1 LLMSRIIN
9 GNGKTA
15 ITRINEH
22 EKLCRIMQRETFKK
36 IDELSERIQRLEK
49 IIMVSAGVIITSMGG
64 LIVSLLLV
72 ILK

>member
-1 LLMSRIIN
+1 MARHIN

-15 ITRINEH
+15 LTRIDEH

>member
-1 LLMSRIIN
+1 MSRTIN

-15 ITRINEH
+15 LTKINEH

-36 IDELSERIQRLEK
+36 IDELSERIQWLEK

>member
-1 LLMSRIIN
+1 MPRHIN

-15 ITRINEH
+15 LTRINEH
-22 EKLCRIMQRETFKK
+22 EKLCRIMQKETFKK
-36 IDELSERIQRLEK
+36 IDELSARIERLERV
-49 IIMVSAGVIITSMGG
+49 IIISAGVIITSMGG

>member
-1 LLMSRIIN
+1 MSRTNN

-15 ITRINEH
+15 LTRINEH

-36 IDELSERIQRLEK
+36 IDELSLRIQRLEK

>member
-1 LLMSRIIN
+1 MPRHVN

-15 ITRINEH
+15 LTRINEH

>member
-1 LLMSRIIN
+1 MSRTIN

-15 ITRINEH
+15 LTRINEH

-72 ILK
+72 IRK

>member
-1 LLMSRIIN
+1 MPRQIN

-15 ITRINEH
+15 LTRINEH

>member
-1 LLMSRIIN
+1 MPRTIN

>member
-1 LLMSRIIN
+1 MRRHIN

-15 ITRINEH
+15 LTRIDEH

>member
-1 LLMSRIIN
+1 MPRIIN

-15 ITRINEH
+15 LTKINEH

>member
-1 LLMSRIIN
+1 MPRQIN

-15 ITRINEH
+15 LTRINEH

-72 ILK
+72 IIK

>member
-1 LLMSRIIN
+1 MPRHVN

-15 ITRINEH
+15 LTRINEH

-64 LIVSLLLV
+64 LIVSLLL
-72 ILK
+72 IIIK

>member
-1 LLMSRIIN
+1 MSRTIN

-15 ITRINEH
+15 LTRINEH
-22 EKLCRIMQRETFKK
+22 EKLCRMMQRETFKK
-36 IDELSERIQRLEK
+36 IDELSLRIQRLEK

>member
-1 LLMSRIIN
+1 MPRHIN

-15 ITRINEH
+15 LTRIDEH

-49 IIMVSAGVIITSMGG
+49 IIMVSAGVIITSMGS

>member
-1 LLMSRIIN
+1 MSRTIN

>member
-1 LLMSRIIN
+1 MPRHIN
-9 GNGKTA
+9 SNGKTA
-15 ITRINEH
+15 LTRIDEH

>member
-1 LLMSRIIN
+1 MSRIIN

>member
-1 LLMSRIIN
+1 MRRHIN

-15 ITRINEH
+15 LTRIDEH

-72 ILK
+72 IIK

>member
-1 LLMSRIIN
+1 MPRHIN

-15 ITRINEH
+15 LTRINEH

-72 ILK
+72 IIK

>member
-1 LLMSRIIN
+1 MPRHVN

-15 ITRINEH
+15 LTRIDEH

-72 ILK
+72 IIK

>member
-1 LLMSRIIN
+1 MSRIIN

-15 ITRINEH
+15 LTRINEH

>member
-1 LLMSRIIN
+1 MPRHSN

-15 ITRINEH
+15 LTRIDEH

>member
-1 LLMSRIIN
+1 MSRIIN

-64 LIVSLLLV
+64 LIVSLLL
-72 ILK
+72 ILIK